1 MTTSRIGFPSAWSKL
16 CQRERGRKRT
26 SGDKGSRD
34 LNRAAARYR
43 LASLFNGIDVK
54 PPGSK
59 QLAAGYAAGIRLLL
73 AYSAYEAVL
82 RAAGKP
88 KNTRP
93 PLPGSKLHASA
104 KHALR
109 ECLRAEPK
117 VGKLLQSDAKHEL
130 PRKVQQFIN
139 GEDKQFFDAVS
150 VLRHLIAHGNWSAWG
165 GGAET
170 ALGRKALKLVAEYL
184 LEETDLLFDEVLARF
199 QA

>member
-1 MTTSRIGFPSAWSKL
+1 
-16 CQRERGRKRT
+16 
-26 SGDKGSRD
+26 

-43 LASLFNGIDVK
+43 IASLFNGIDVK

-93 PLPGSKLHASA
+93 PLPGSKLQASA
-104 KHALR
+104 TRDLR
-109 ECLRAEPK
+109 KCLRAKPR
-117 VGKLLQSDAKHEL
+117 VGNLLQRDTIRDL
-130 PRKVQQFIN
+130 PKEVKQFIN
-139 GEDKQFFDAVS
+139 GDDDQLFAAAS
-150 VLRHLIAHGNWSAWG
+150 ALRHLIAHGNWSAWG

-170 ALGRKALKLVAEYL
+170 ACGRKALKLVAEYL
-184 LEETDLLFDEVLARF
+184 LEETDLLFDEVLVRF

>member
-43 LASLFNGIDVK
+43 LASLFNGIDLK

-59 QLAAGYAAGIRLLL
+59 QLAAGYAAGVRLLL
-73 AYSAYEAVL
+73 AYSAYESVL
-82 RAAGKP
+82 RAMGKP
-88 KNTRP
+88 PITRP
-93 PLPGSKLHASA
+93 PISGSKLQASA
-104 KHALR
+104 THALR
-109 ECLRAEPK
+109 ECLLAKPK
-117 VGKLLQSDAKHEL
+117 VGKLLQSDAEPKL
-130 PRKVQQFIN
+130 SGKVKQFIN
-139 GEDKQFFDAVS
+139 GDDDQLFAAAS
-150 VLRHLIAHGNWSAWG
+150 ALRHLIAHGNWSAWG

-170 ALGRKALKLVAEYL
+170 ACGRKALKLVAEYL
-184 LEETDLLFDEVLARF
+184 LEETDLLFDEVLVRF